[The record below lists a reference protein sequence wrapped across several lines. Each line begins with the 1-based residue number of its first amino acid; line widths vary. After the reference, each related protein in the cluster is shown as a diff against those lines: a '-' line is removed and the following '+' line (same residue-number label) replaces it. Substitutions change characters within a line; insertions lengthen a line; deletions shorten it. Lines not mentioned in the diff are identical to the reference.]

1 MSTPDFTKPS
11 GEPFA
16 APGGPPP
23 PSGEQPSYG
32 QPPAYGQQPYG
43 QPPSY
48 GQQPYGQ
55 APSAAVGP
63 GGEWLG
69 PPLASWGLRLAGYLI
84 DTVLSTVVTL
94 VLLAVSEPLSNAA
107 SLIVFLVF
115 GYMTG
120 TTGQT
125 PGRRLM
131 GIKVLRMQDGQVL
144 GAGLGIARQ
153 FCHILDAI
161 PLLLGFFWPL
171 WDSKNQTFAD
181 KIVSSV
187 VIKV

>member
-11 GEPFA
+11 GSEPFSP
-16 APGGPPP
+16 PGGT
-23 PSGEQPSYG
+23 EQPAYG

-43 QPPSY
+43 QPAA
-48 GQQPYGQ
+48 GQ
-55 APSAAVGP
+55 AVGP

-69 PPLASWGLRLAGYLI
+69 PPLASWGLRVAGYLI
-84 DTVLSTVVTL
+84 DLVISVVVSL
-94 VLLAVSEPLSNAA
+94 LFLAVSEVLYN
-107 SLIVFLVF
+107 LVGLVIFLLF
-115 GYMTG
+115 GYLTG

-125 PGRRLM
+125 PGRRLV

-144 GAGLGIARQ
+144 GPVLGIARG
-153 FCHILDAI
+153 FCHILDSI
-161 PLLLGFFWPL
+161 PLLLGFLWPL
-171 WDSKNQTFAD
+171 WDKKNQTFAD